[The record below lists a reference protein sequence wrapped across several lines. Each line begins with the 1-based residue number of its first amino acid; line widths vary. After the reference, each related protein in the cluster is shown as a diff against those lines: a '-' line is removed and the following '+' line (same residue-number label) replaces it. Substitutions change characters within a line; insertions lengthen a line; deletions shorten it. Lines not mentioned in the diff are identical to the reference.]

1 VRIANDTIKGG
12 IGDLGILCLHDIMVQ
27 GHRMFA
33 DDAQFQER
41 GKRHFEV
48 GMGLWYNINLG

>member
-1 VRIANDTIKGG
+1 MRIANDTIKGDV
-12 IGDLGILCLHDIMVQ
+12 GDLGILCLHDIMVQ
-27 GHRMFA
+27 GHRMFTE
-33 DDAQFQER
+33 DAQFQER

>member
-1 VRIANDTIKGG
+1 
-12 IGDLGILCLHDIMVQ
+12 
-27 GHRMFA
+27 MFTE
-33 DDAQFQER
+33 DAQFQER

>member
-1 VRIANDTIKGG
+1 
-12 IGDLGILCLHDIMVQ
+12 
-27 GHRMFA
+27 MFA
-33 DDAQFQER
+33 DNAQFQER